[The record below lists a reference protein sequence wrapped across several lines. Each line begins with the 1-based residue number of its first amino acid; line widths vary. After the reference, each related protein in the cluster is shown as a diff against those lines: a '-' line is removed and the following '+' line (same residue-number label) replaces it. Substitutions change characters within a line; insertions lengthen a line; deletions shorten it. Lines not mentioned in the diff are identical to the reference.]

1 MPPADAF
8 GALGDPHRRTICA
21 LLAGGP
27 RSVQDLADALP
38 ISRPAVSR
46 HLRLLKEARL
56 VEDRSSGRRHL
67 YRLRPEGVAEVQGY
81 LQAVWGDAARRFTVA
96 AENTTPRRRR

>member
-1 MPPADAF
+1 
-8 GALGDPHRRTICA
+8 
-21 LLAGGP
+21 
-27 RSVQDLADALP
+27 
-38 ISRPAVSR
+38 
-46 HLRLLKEARL
+46 L